1 LNRLVHNNFGEQT
14 KNNKNMKKVSLLFT
28 TLALCF
34 ASSSLFAQ
42 FTQSQ
47 LVAEWQRA
55 KLYTKAYLDA
65 MPEDGYFFKPTPE
78 IRSFAQQMLHLSDA
92 NYIFATVASDKTNP
106 VGETLAAHDVNE
118 KTVPPAKEAVTKA
131 VMDSY
136 DWVITT
142 LQNMTPDQLGGTTKF
157 GKHDNITRNALFG
170 KAFEHQTHVR
180 GQTTIYLRLKGVTPP
195 PEQLF

>member
-1 LNRLVHNNFGEQT
+1 
-14 KNNKNMKKVSLLFT
+14 MKKVSVLFAI
-28 TLALCF
+28 LALSLV
-34 ASSSLFAQ
+34 SSSLFAQ

-65 MPEDGYFFKPTPE
+65 MPEDGFGFKPTPE

-92 NYIFATVASDKTNP
+92 NYVFATAASDKPNA
-106 VGETLAAHDVNE
+106 VGDVLAAHNVNE
-118 KTVPPAKEAVTKA
+118 KTVSPTKEAVTKA

-136 DWVITT
+136 DWVIST
-142 LQNMTPDQLGGTTKF
+142 LQSMTADQLQETTKF
-157 GKHDNITRNALFG
+157 GKHDLTRSGLYG
-170 KAFEHQTHVR
+170 KAFEHQTHTR
-180 GQTTIYLRLKGVTPP
+180 GQTAIYLRLKGVTPP